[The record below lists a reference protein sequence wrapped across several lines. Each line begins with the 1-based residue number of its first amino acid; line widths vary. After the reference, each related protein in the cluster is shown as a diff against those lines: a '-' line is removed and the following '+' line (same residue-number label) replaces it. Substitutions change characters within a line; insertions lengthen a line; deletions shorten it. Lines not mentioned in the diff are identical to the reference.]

1 MQIKKSYLEVL
12 YLVLKETELN
22 LAGSRTRDNFL
33 KKLEDPLN
41 TYYTDRTKIYTEYCN
56 KKEDGTP
63 DTEDGLYHFNQE
75 VKEALVKELDVLNN
89 EVVELSAPEELKDI
103 IEKTNYKPKV
113 GEVEAIDEILKNL

>member
-41 TYYTDRTKIYTEYCN
+41 TYYTDRRKIYTEYCN

-63 DTEDGLYHFNQE
+63 DIEDGLYHFKDE
-75 VKEALVKELDVLNN
+75 VKETVQEELNTLNS
-89 EVVELSAPEELKDI
+89 ELVELSAPEELKDI

-113 GEVEAIDEILKNL
+113 GEVEIVDEILKNL